1 MQFRDTKKTIAQIG
15 RELGVA
21 YILEGSVRRDG
32 RQIRVTGQLIKA
44 ATDEHIWAKAYDRE
58 VADVF
63 AVQADIAREIAAA
76 LRTALSPGEDA
87 RLGRA
92 PTTTLEA
99 YEEYQRGMTLMR
111 TGVPKV
117 ALSEALPR
125 FEHAVALDPHYAEAW
140 VQIAFL
146 HNSAYWREGFPAT
159 RLAAARDAFARAET
173 EDPSAFDVLNLGAT
187 LAALPGGNPAQV
199 AHYQQRII
207 ELYPNRSE
215 TCRVLS
221 RLAIQD
227 SRWEDALA
235 SAERARMLDPL
246 NPTVLGQLEMVLL
259 SVRRFDRAE
268 EVERE
273 IVRLVPDDYG
283 AAVRLATTPFMRSGS
298 TREFEALLARL
309 SAPGTPDSAA
319 IRASRLEI
327 MILLGD
333 AAGMIRFWREN
344 GENLL
349 WEEYSVR
356 DARMLIAAAFI
367 ALGDPASARPLLE
380 KNRDEALAALARDA
394 AAPVGLND
402 LGLALAML
410 GDAEAGRA
418 KLAQARGLIDSA
430 PPARR
435 NFLRWQGAI
444 DRGWAGEKSEAIAD
458 LRDILRSRTMAGLR
472 VNVHDLAASLL
483 TLPLRDEP
491 AFKAMLAD
499 PANNAPLF

>member
-1 MQFRDTKKTIAQIG
+1 MAEKGTTVAPSGAVTVSPKRSRTKVTMERPSG
-15 RELGVA
+15 VSSPRE
-21 YILEGSVRRDG
+21 
-32 RQIRVTGQLIKA
+32 
-44 ATDEHIWAKAYDRE
+44 
-58 VADVF
+58 
-63 AVQADIAREIAAA
+63 
-76 LRTALSPGEDA
+76 
-87 RLGRA
+87 
-92 PTTTLEA
+92 
-99 YEEYQRGMTLMR
+99 
-111 TGVPKV
+111 
-117 ALSEALPR
+117 
-125 FEHAVALDPHYAEAW
+125 
-140 VQIAFL
+140 
-146 HNSAYWREGFPAT
+146 
-159 RLAAARDAFARAET
+159 
-173 EDPSAFDVLNLGAT
+173 
-187 LAALPGGNPAQV
+187 
-199 AHYQQRII
+199 
-207 ELYPNRSE
+207 
-215 TCRVLS
+215 
-221 RLAIQD
+221 
-227 SRWEDALA
+227 
-235 SAERARMLDPL
+235 
-246 NPTVLGQLEMVLL
+246 
-259 SVRRFDRAE
+259 
-268 EVERE
+268 
-273 IVRLVPDDYG
+273 
-283 AAVRLATTPFMRSGS
+283 
-298 TREFEALLARL
+298 
-309 SAPGTPDSAA
+309 DSAA